1 MFDFSLAVFSKNL
14 PEEDGHNE
22 IDWIVEENGVRICS
36 SCDDRRAQ
44 AHLSLQSSIIA
55 SAAMNWEE
63 CEPVLG
69 GIL

>member
-22 IDWIVEENGVRICS
+22 IDWIVEENGVRM
-36 SCDDRRAQ
+36 CDERRAQ

-63 CEPVLG
+63 REPVL
-69 GIL
+69 